1 MSDQDIID
9 NSKAQIFVNFLKNNL
24 KKIIILLT
32 LIIIFISS
40 YYIFKNYKNKLDLK
54 ISENFIEAQ
63 NLINKGNKIEA
74 KKILLEIINKK
85 HKFYSPSALNLIQ
98 ENSLVNNDNLTK
110 ELFDKVIEI
119 RGHDSENKNLI
130 IIKKALFLFEKGTE
144 KQMLETLNPIINS
157 NSVWRVQA
165 IQILANYFKS
175 RGENKKSKEYLELLK
190 APKN

>member
-9 NSKAQIFVNFLKNNL
+9 NSKAQIFVNFVKNNL
-24 KKIIILLT
+24 KKIIILLS

-85 HKFYSPSALNLIQ
+85 HKFYYITQ
-98 ENSLVNNDNLTK
+98 LTK
-110 ELFDKVIEI
+110 NQQSLMM
-119 RGHDSENKNLI
+119 
-130 IIKKALFLFEKGTE
+130 
-144 KQMLETLNPIINS
+144 MLEIQLTFVFQIQCTDL
-157 NSVWRVQA
+157 SVLV
-165 IQILANYFKS
+165 LHS
-175 RGENKKSKEYLELLK
+175 H
-190 APKN
+190 